1 MRPTLFPLHRPRV
14 GLSVSESGI
23 CLVALRRSWFRR
35 PIVEKVL
42 EHPLPCGVLTVS
54 PTEPHM
60 HDREAFTKT
69 LCALT
74 DHVNERTIALSLPT
88 RAVHLGLFA
97 FDRFSDDPKERDALI
112 TWRFREDLNLTIGDA
127 RVMMQTYPSET
138 TTQVLAMA
146 VRQSIVDQYEE
157 ACSSARLIPASI
169 GVSLFQF
176 LSLYRTLMQ
185 GHRRFCVMQWA
196 DDEFVLLTV
205 EQGRPVFLRTR
216 SMRPGTTDVRREIV
230 GTLQYLAEQA
240 AGLSETGEAPCPLYL
255 ITSQSTEVIAQ
266 LLGGELM
273 VTVPGHRGGWQIA
286 VVPLGWERVPAQL
299 DGRRGSFAGLSA
311 LASVVGA

>member
-14 GLSVSESGI
+14 GLSVSATSLS
-23 CLVALRRSWFRR
+23 LVALRRSWFRR
-35 PIVEKVL
+35 PIVEQVR
-42 EHPLPCGVLTVS
+42 EHPLPGGVLTVS
-54 PTEPHM
+54 PTEPHLQ
-60 HDREAFTKT
+60 DREAFTKA

-74 DHVNERTIALSLPT
+74 DRVHERTVALSLPT
-88 RAVHLGLFA
+88 QAVHLGLFA
-97 FDRFSDDPKERDALI
+97 FDRFSDDPKERNALI

-157 ACSSARLIPASI
+157 ACASARLIPASI
-169 GVSLFQF
+169 GVSLIQF
-176 LSLYRTLMQ
+176 LRLYRTLMQ
-185 GHRRFCVMQWA
+185 GHRRFCVMQWT
-196 DDEFVLLTV
+196 DDEFVLLMV

-216 SMRPGTTDVRREIV
+216 SLMPGTQDLRRELV
-230 GTLQYLAEQA
+230 GTLQYLAEQS
-240 AGLSETGEAPCPLYL
+240 AGLSEAGEAPCPLYL
-255 ITSQSTEVIAQ
+255 ITSQSTEVITQ
-266 LLGGELM
+266 LLGGELT
-273 VTVPGHRGGWQIA
+273 VTVPGLRGGWQIA

-299 DGRRGSFAGLSA
+299 DGRGGSFAGLSA